1 MLERIL
7 VAGAP
12 APQGP
17 YSPAVRAGDFIFV
30 SGQGPI
36 DPASNEFVFGDVR
49 HETRLTLE
57 NVKRILDGCDA
68 SMSDVIKCSVFL
80 ANASDFSAMNE
91 VYSEYFGENRPART
105 TVQAVLV
112 EPEMKIE
119 IDCVAWS
126 PRKES

>member
-1 MLERIL
+1 M
-7 VAGAP
+7 
-12 APQGP
+12 
-17 YSPAVRAGDFIFV
+17 

-57 NVKRILDGCDA
+57 NVKRILEGCDA

-80 ANASDFSAMNE
+80 AKTSDVSAMNE